1 MKEGDYVAVYDE
13 DGNRSAS
20 NQGPF
25 GPMIGSGVVLESYD
39 IPNTFGRKMYEISIN
54 GTSKTF
60 DDAYYIF
67 EVLSA
72 K

>member
-1 MKEGDYVAVYDE
+1 MIKEGDYVAVYDE
-13 DGNRSAS
+13 ANYRFAPGTH
-20 NQGPF
+20 
-25 GPMIGSGVVLESYD
+25 MIGSGVVLESYD

-60 DDAYYIF
+60 DDAFYFF